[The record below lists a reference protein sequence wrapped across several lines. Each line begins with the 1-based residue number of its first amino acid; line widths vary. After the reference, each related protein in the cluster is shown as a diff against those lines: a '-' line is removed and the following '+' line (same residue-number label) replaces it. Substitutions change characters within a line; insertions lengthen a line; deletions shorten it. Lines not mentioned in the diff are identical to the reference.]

1 MRRRSVLHTPTRRH
15 RVLGPPARQLMPHA
29 LSAAP
34 PLTAAPATSAERRRR
49 SRRSHR
55 SGHSAPPATAA
66 DPGGSPS
73 PSDSSSSD
81 SELPSDSFPSTSSS
95 RRRSRRRRGHRSRR
109 RSPTPS
115 AAPPAPRGPSTPAP
129 PPAAG
134 PDRGVFSS
142 SARQVAA
149 EIAKVTWDGQHGR
162 SAYIWIARLR
172 LNLESRLWS
181 PKNPQLIEQSHPTWA
196 EFESSC
202 RLTLFRDFNDAS
214 FLSELRRFS
223 WDFPTSASDAWYD
236 LKRQNNFLPP
246 RLRLT
251 DVALRTTWGEGCR
264 DKQWKLILDDL
275 RFPAV
280 APNATYDHPDVN
292 IDLIIAALDARPYV
306 PASTASSSSAS
317 TAVTAEILA
326 RVAAVE
332 RQVGRQPPR
341 SNRLNLVAFSH
352 QVEDSLGRPLQRPPP
367 TSSGKLK
374 QAYVNNVLL
383 AAQTFAAKHPEL
395 DLDTNFDTYELSRLL
410 DAPPPPDYDEGPLQ
424 VLVVDGGP
432 QYRSGF
438 PPPPPNRWPPRDR
451 NRSFSRDGD
460 RDRPFDRNRSRDN
473 QGFNRERRTSQGPPA
488 LSSSA
493 HASGSTQTPSA
504 SVPHSS
510 SGRSS
515 LSLSLANLSDH
526 SQVSRSTVPYP
537 PLLLFSILRS
547 FHSDATHFGA
557 VLFNKAS
564 SPYTFSHIPLLESF
578 HFQSFLDGTLSY
590 PQRLSLSRAI
600 CFADSSDLAPVLD
613 AVTRFQYQCILV
625 TAPAHGLPV
634 ASLDRLQALSAAA
647 PVAVLSAPPRWS
659 QLASFTDGS
668 LAWLVDGT
676 LATSTVDWQIV
687 DPTHPPASVIP
698 CGTLALGPY
707 RGLTLFTSRPSA
719 LVRSTTI
726 AHVYAA
732 T

>member
-1 MRRRSVLHTPTRRH
+1 ARPAPHLASAAPVTPPHAVAPSSTRGPVSPGTLATFHTAPAPRADVDPLPHGMARLRLKTSPADGDSSSSESSSSSRSRSVLHTPTRRT
-15 RVLGPPARQLMPHA
+15 RALGPPARQLVPAA
-29 LSAAP
+29 LP
-34 PLTAAPATSAERRRR
+34 AAPAASVLPVDRRRR
-49 SRRSHR
+49 AHHRHR
-55 SGHSAPPATAA
+55 SGHSAPPGASIAA
-66 DPGGSPS
+66 GGSP
-73 PSDSSSSD
+73 PSSDNSSSD
-81 SELPSDSFPSTSSS
+81 SEPPSDSAPSTSSS
-95 RRRSRRRRGHRSRR
+95 RRRSRRRRGRRSRR
-109 RSPTPS
+109 RSPTPPAS
-115 AAPPAPRGPSTPAP
+115 PPAPRGASSLATM
-129 PPAAG
+129 PAAGG

-149 EIAKVTWDGQHGR
+149 EIAKVTWDGQQGR

-181 PKNPQLIEQSHPTWA
+181 PQNPQGLWLTLDEAFSYCRSYSWFPKDSPYLQLIEQSQPTWA

-223 WDFPTSASDAWYD
+223 WNFPTSASDAWYD

-246 RLRLT
+246 KLRLT
-251 DVALRTTWGEGCR
+251 DAALRTTWGEGCR

-280 APNATYDHPDVN
+280 APNATYAYPDVT
-292 IDLIIAALDARPYV
+292 IDMIIAALDARPYV
-306 PASTASSSSAS
+306 PSSSASSSSAAN
-317 TAVTAEILA
+317 AVTAEILA

-383 AAQTFAAKHPEL
+383 AANAFAAQHPEL

-460 RDRPFDRNRSRDN
+460 RDRPFDRNRSREN
-473 QGFNRERRTSQGPPA
+473 PGFNRERRPSHGPPA
-488 LSSSA
+488 PSSSA
-493 HASGSTQTPSA
+493 PASGSSQTPSS

-510 SGRSS
+510 S
-515 LSLSLANLSDH
+515 
-526 SQVSRSTVPYP
+526 
-537 PLLLFSILRS
+537 
-547 FHSDATHFGA
+547 
-557 VLFNKAS
+557 
-564 SPYTFSHIPLLESF
+564 
-578 HFQSFLDGTLSY
+578 
-590 PQRLSLSRAI
+590 
-600 CFADSSDLAPVLD
+600 
-613 AVTRFQYQCILV
+613 
-625 TAPAHGLPV
+625 
-634 ASLDRLQALSAAA
+634 
-647 PVAVLSAPPRWS
+647 
-659 QLASFTDGS
+659 
-668 LAWLVDGT
+668 
-676 LATSTVDWQIV
+676 
-687 DPTHPPASVIP
+687 
-698 CGTLALGPY
+698 
-707 RGLTLFTSRPSA
+707 
-719 LVRSTTI
+719 
-726 AHVYAA
+726 
-732 T
+732 